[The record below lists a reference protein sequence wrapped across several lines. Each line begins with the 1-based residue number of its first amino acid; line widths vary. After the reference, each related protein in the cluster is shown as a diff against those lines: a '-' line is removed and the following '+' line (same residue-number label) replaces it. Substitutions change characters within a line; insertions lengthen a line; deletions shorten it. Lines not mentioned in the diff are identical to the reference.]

1 MDFATALPQSIIG
14 WFSLIG
20 VITLGGYNVWLAVFD
35 RKKKNEEDADKASDR
50 LIKVLKDQVDALE
63 RKVSEQET
71 ILKET
76 KGKLD
81 DLIHENKL
89 LRDVLQGRDDVTGA
103 FQNKVLDAVVLHQT
117 TAHTVERIDEN
128 VKRLLQINP
137 SEITENV
144 TRKVTMTQP

>member
-1 MDFATALPQSIIG
+1 MDFAIALPQSIIG

-103 FQNKVLDAVVLHQT
+103 FQTKVLDAVVFHQN
-117 TAHTVERIDEN
+117 TAHVVERIDEN